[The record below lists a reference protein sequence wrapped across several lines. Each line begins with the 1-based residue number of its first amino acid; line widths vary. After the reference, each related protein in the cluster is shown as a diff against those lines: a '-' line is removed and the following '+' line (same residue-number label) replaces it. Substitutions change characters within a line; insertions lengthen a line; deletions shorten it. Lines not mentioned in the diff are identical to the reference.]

1 MEFFI
6 IIALLVIVIL
16 VLRLNNTL
24 ASRLESLESEL
35 SALRKSI
42 SDIVKSDV
50 RKEPPVAIPEKDKPK
65 ETEKKP
71 TPDWHSSFQVVEDRI
86 VSKTT
91 PVFEEQPTTREKHP
105 LLKEISI
112 HQTVPAPQPRLS
124 FLERHPDLERFIG
137 ENITSKIGIGILVLA
152 IGFFVKYA
160 IDNQWI
166 AETGRVAIGLLCG
179 GILTFLAHRM
189 RNSYPGFSS
198 VLVGGGLAIFYFTI
212 TLAYHEY
219 HLFSRTVTFIIMVA
233 ITGFAVVLSHLYN
246 RQELAIIALIGG
258 FATPFMASSGSGNY
272 KALFIYL
279 IILNTG
285 LLVLAY
291 FKAWRILNVLAF
303 IFTVVLFASWLYTLP
318 AEPPALTLKHALM
331 FGSIFYL
338 LFIVINLA
346 HNIKE
351 NKRFLASDFLTILSN
366 TCLYYSLG
374 IYCLNEMDAEIY
386 RGLFTASLALL
397 NLVISIVLFQ
407 KRRTDPNI
415 LYLLIGIT
423 VSLVSLTAP
432 VQLEGNNI
440 TLFWATEVVLLY
452 WLYQKSQI
460 KIMQLASLLV
470 WIALLVSIFLDWIQL
485 YDDTTAFRRIII
497 NKGFITTVFSGI
509 ACFAVFHLRQREAG
523 SSSNA
528 VKYFPAA
535 NAFFL
540 TGMLLLFAAG
550 ALELY
555 YQLSHHLPGSDI
567 YVLYLLAY
575 TFAFV
580 ICFRW
585 ITSRYQPLQSNTK
598 LALILMLAALIL
610 NLITMPLVFSIQE
623 IMVIFSRLPGHF
635 AAHWMAAILAG
646 YLVYEVIRALMK
658 AETQPSHRLFAW
670 ALCSYIVIFLSLEL
684 LLLVNMIYYTPEI
697 GLFEIERI
705 YVKTVLPILWGVCS
719 FAFMWLG
726 MKYKF
731 RTLRIVS
738 LSLFTVTL
746 LKLFLFDIRH
756 IPVAGK
762 IAAFFCLGVLLLIIS
777 FMYQRVKKIIV
788 EEKEA

>member
-1 MEFFI
+1 MELFI
-6 IIALLVIVIL
+6 IIALLVVIIL

-24 ASRLESLESEL
+24 ANRLESLESEL

-42 SDIVKSDV
+42 SGLAKPEVS
-50 RKEPPVAIPEKDKPK
+50 KEQVVIPEK
-65 ETEKKP
+65 EKKTESEKKH
-71 TPDWHSSFQVVEDRI
+71 TPDWQSGFQVVQDRI
-86 VSKTT
+86 VSKPT
-91 PVFEEQPTTREKHP
+91 PVFQEQPPTGEKHP
-105 LLKEISI
+105 LLKERPI
-112 HQTVPAPQPRLS
+112 HQTTGAAEPRRS

-179 GILTFLAHRM
+179 GILTVLAHRM

-219 HLFSRTVTFIIMVA
+219 HLFSQTVTFVIMVA

-303 IFTVVLFASWLYTLP
+303 IFTVVLFGSWLYTLP
-318 AEPPALTLKHALM
+318 AEPPQLTMRHALM
-331 FGSIFYL
+331 FGSIFYV
-338 LFIVINLA
+338 LFIIINLA

-374 IYCLNEMDAEIY
+374 IYCLNELNAEIY
-386 RGLFTASLALL
+386 RGLFTASLALF
-397 NLVISIVLFQ
+397 NLVISILLFQ

-440 TLFWATEVVLLY
+440 TLFWATEAVLLY

-460 KIMQLASLLV
+460 RIMQLASLAV
-470 WIALLVSIFLDWIQL
+470 WIALLVSILMDWTQF
-485 YDDTTAFRRIII
+485 YGNTEAFRRVII
-497 NKGFITTVFSGI
+497 NKGFVTTVFSAL
-509 ACFAVFHLRQREAG
+509 ACFGIFYLRNREPGASANG
-523 SSSNA
+523 

-550 ALELY
+550 AGEFY
-555 YQLSHHLPGSDI
+555 YQLSHHVPGSD
-567 YVLYLLAY
+567 VHMLYLLAY

-585 ITSRYQPLQSNTK
+585 VIGKYHPLEVNRK
-598 LALILMLAALIL
+598 LAFVLVLAALFL
-610 NLITMPLVFSIQE
+610 NLVTMPLVFSIQE
-623 IMVIFSRLPGHF
+623 IMLIFSKLKAHF
-635 AAHWMAAILAG
+635 AAHWVAAVFAG
-646 YLVYEVIRALMK
+646 YLIYAVVCSLRKDQMEA
-658 AETQPSHRLFAW
+658 AHRLFTW
-670 ALCSYIVIFLSLEL
+670 LLCSYIVAFLSLEL
-684 LLLVNMIYYTPEI
+684 LLLVNMMFYSSTL

-705 YVKTVLPILWGVCS
+705 YVKTVLPILWGVSS

-731 RTLRIVS
+731 RTLRIIS

-756 IPVAGK
+756 IPIAGK

-788 EEKEA
+788 EEKEV